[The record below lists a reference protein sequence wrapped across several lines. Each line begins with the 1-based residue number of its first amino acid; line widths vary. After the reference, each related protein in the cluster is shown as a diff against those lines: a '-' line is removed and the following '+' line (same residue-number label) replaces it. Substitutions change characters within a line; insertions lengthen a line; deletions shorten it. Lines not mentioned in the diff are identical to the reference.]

1 LFQSASADTSHCS
14 SNDLWAD
21 AAAQLSSDDR
31 LNINFSS
38 DKLNILVELH
48 ADAERSKQRST
59 KSRWK
64 YTRKSGETVIIRD
77 VFEKIIRWVEMFK
90 QVGDVAVQYDPVHAA
105 LPWAGI
111 RFLLQVCKIALFRE
125 EVAEV
130 SADRF
135 QRFQQTRVGDRRP
148 CSDS

>member
-1 LFQSASADTSHCS
+1 MYQF
-14 SNDLWAD
+14 
-21 AAAQLSSDDR
+21 
-31 LNINFSS
+31 
-38 DKLNILVELH
+38 KM
-48 ADAERSKQRST
+48 
-59 KSRWK
+59 K

-90 QVGDVAVQYDPVHAA
+90 QAGDVAVQYDPAHAA

-111 RFLLQVCKIALFRE
+111 RFLLQVCKIELFRE

-130 SADRF
+130 SADRR